1 MIPRDA
7 AKRSGFAVLDGSGDG
22 REAQI
27 SKLRALLPGAI
38 AEDGRVDATAIQ
50 NIIGKEH
57 VSDGSQRYELRF
69 AGKGIA
75 NYLADSPTAKE
86 LKTEP
91 GQSKDFDATSN
102 VVIRGDNLDVLKILR
117 KNYYGSIKVI
127 YIDPPYN
134 TVKNAFIYKDDFKMS
149 DAELIEEL
157 GLDQETVDRFHDLYG
172 TRTHSG
178 WLAFMYPRLKLA
190 RELLAEDGM
199 IFISIDDHE
208 QPNLRIICDETF
220 GEDNFLGCIVWDLG
234 TGTTAGH
241 FIRSH
246 EYVLAYA
253 KNKNHLNNFVHMGTD
268 DVILHGALKKISQK
282 NPASNITFPKG
293 MEYEGEDAIFVGE
306 VGNSEKIHIMDS
318 ELVFRNGKLSQDT
331 TLKAGWA
338 MRNQILSWIT
348 GKETFDSKGQK
359 ITKFFFNKNGILTYK
374 KERTKINPRTVLRD
388 LASTKKGTA
397 RITNLFGTNVFPYPK
412 PTELIKYLISL
423 VAYEND
429 TVVDFF
435 AGSGTTGEA
444 VMKLNAEDGRNRKYI
459 LVQWDEKIEESE
471 ESEAAI
477 KYCKDNGLDR
487 VVSSITVERLK
498 LAGNMIKKEHP
509 DTDTGYKVF
518 SLKPKPQIA
527 PDGSQGIL
535 LSAQYT
541 ERSAS
546 DTLFNM
552 LCATGK
558 PLDTRI
564 RTVVEGKLYEAGGEL
579 YVLGDA
585 DLAGHEGKF
594 NVDGWGEDNSLE
606 QYLNLPANGVEIVY

>member
-7 AKRSGFAVLDGSGDG
+7 AKRSGFAVLDGSENG
-22 REAQI
+22 REEVI
-27 SKLRALLPGAI
+27 SKLGALLPGAI
-38 AEDGRVDATAIQ
+38 AEDGRVDIVAFRNAVGAEYTT
-50 NIIGKEH
+50 
-57 VSDGSQRYELRF
+57 DGDQRYELKF

-75 NYLADSPTAKE
+75 NYLADSPTDKE
-86 LKTEP
+86 LKAECN
-91 GQSKDFDATSN
+91 QSKDFDATSN

-134 TVKNAFIYKDDFKMS
+134 TVKNTFIYKDDFKVS

-157 GLDQETVDRFHDLYG
+157 GLDQETVERFHDLYG

-208 QPNLRIICDETF
+208 QSNLRIICDEVF
-220 GEDNFLGCIVWDLG
+220 GEGNFLASVIWDLG
-234 TGTTAGH
+234 AGTTAGH

-253 KNKNHLNNFVHMGTD
+253 KNKSRLDNFTYQGSD
-268 DVILHGALKKISQK
+268 DLISERALKRISKK
-282 NPASNITFPKG
+282 NPASSITFPKG
-293 MEYEGEDAIFVGE
+293 MEYGGKDCTFVDRVGKGEQISVVDG
-306 VGNSEKIHIMDS
+306 D
-318 ELVFRNGKLSQDT
+318 LVFKDGRLSQDT

-338 MRNQILSWIT
+338 MRNQILSWID
-348 GKETFDSKGQK
+348 GEETFDTKGQR
-359 ITKFFFNKNGILTYK
+359 IIKFFFNRKGILQYE
-374 KERTKINPRTVLRD
+374 KERTKINPRTVLGGI
-388 LASTKKGTA
+388 ASTKKGSS
-397 RITNLFGTNVFPYPK
+397 RIMRLFEANVFPYPK

-423 VAYEND
+423 AAYEND
-429 TVVDFF
+429 TVMDFF

-444 VMKLNAEDGRNRKYI
+444 VMDLNAEDGRNRKYI
-459 LVQWDEKIEESE
+459 LVQWDEKIKDSE

-527 PDGSQGIL
+527 APPP
-535 LSAQYT
+535 
-541 ERSAS
+541 R
-546 DTLFNM
+546 
-552 LCATGK
+552 
-558 PLDTRI
+558 RI
-564 RTVVEGKLYEAGGEL
+564 PRTPALRAVYRKKHKAIHCSTCF
-579 YVLGDA
+579 A
-585 DLAGHEGKF
+585 
-594 NVDGWGEDNSLE
+594 
-606 QYLNLPANGVEIVY
+606 LPASR